1 MDYSGLVS
9 IRDDEIEGIRNW
21 LWITEDEGAWD
32 GPKSDWSPL
41 KQGILDHVKKFDV
54 VIQAGGNC
62 GMYPRLLSDMFK
74 RVYTF
79 EPDPLNFHCLAHNC
93 QKDNIYKINAALG
106 ETNKLLSMYRNDM
119 RNVGAHRVSDT
130 KGERFIPTFTIDQL
144 ALEQCDCISLDCEGY
159 EPNVI
164 AGGME
169 TISRFLPVITME
181 TVNEEI
187 SMLLSPLGYKQ
198 IQGHFGHADK
208 LFAVK

>member
-1 MDYSGLVS
+1 VDYSELVS
-9 IRDDEIEGIRNW
+9 IKDDEIEGIRNW
-21 LWITEDEGAWD
+21 LWITEDSGAWD
-32 GPKSDWSPL
+32 GPKSDWGPL
-41 KQGILDHVKKFDV
+41 KQGILNHVKKFEV
-54 VIQAGGNC
+54 CIQAGGNC

-119 RNVGAHRVSDT
+119 RNVGAHRVSD
-130 KGERFIPTFTIDQL
+130 KGDTFIPTFTIDQL
-144 ALEQCDCISLDCEGY
+144 ALEQCDYISLDCEGY

-164 AGGME
+164 AGGMD

-181 TVNEEI
+181 TV
-187 SMLLSPLGYKQ
+187 S
-198 IQGHFGHADK
+198 
-208 LFAVK
+208 

>member
-1 MDYSGLVS
+1 MNYDKDVKHRSMLIDGIAPWVWPK
-9 IRDDEIEGIRNW
+9 DD
-21 LWITEDEGAWD
+21 TGAWD
-32 GPKSDWSPL
+32 GPKSDWGPL
-41 KQGILDHVKKFDV
+41 KQGILDHVTNFEV

-74 RVYTF
+74 YVYTF
-79 EPDPLNFHCLAHNC
+79 EPDPLNFHCLVNNC
-93 QKDNIYKINAALG
+93 QKDNIIKINAALG
-106 ETNKLLSMYRNDM
+106 ETNKLLSMYRDSM
-119 RNVGAHRVSDT
+119 ENVGAHRVSD
-130 KGERFIPTFTIDQL
+130 KGDRFIHTFTIDQL
-144 ALEQCDCISLDCEGY
+144 ALEKCDYISLDCEGY

-164 AGGME
+164 VGGME

-187 SMLLSPLGYKQ
+187 TMLLDPLGYKN